1 MISNVLFVEDE
12 ASIRE
17 AFSLRLSAKGYV
29 VQTAR
34 NGEEGISILQK
45 TPPDILILDMV
56 MSGMSGL
63 DFLKEVRATNL
74 DIPVILLTARGTVK
88 DAVEAM
94 RLGAFDFVTKSI
106 DMDELFLSLA
116 NASRFLTL
124 SREARYWTGRESERY
139 ALERMVAKSTS
150 SLRLKRQIRDLS
162 NNDQVTVLLQGE
174 TGSGKEYVAKILHY
188 NGPSGDRPFIEV
200 DCPAIPAE
208 LFESELFGYERG
220 SFTGAVGLKVGL
232 IELAD
237 GGTVLLDE
245 IGDLPLPLQAKLLR
259 VIEERTIR
267 RIGGRAQLPVNV
279 RFMAATH
286 RDLRLAVKNGSFRED
301 LFYRLNV
308 VSLSIP
314 PLRERSED
322 IIPIAEKFLYKSA
335 QIFRKNVRQISP
347 EAQDLL
353 LEYPFPG
360 NIRELSNLI
369 ERAVLFCPGNQL
381 EVGHFPSDLRSAPSA
396 VSEPSQPASI
406 INAMDEKVLSIPF
419 RIGQDSLE
427 DHERRLLSDVLGRAK
442 GKKTQ
447 AAEWLG
453 ISRWAL
459 DRRLKGGILDEI
471 KEKNEK
477 P

>member
-17 AFSLRLSAKGYV
+17 SFSLRLSEKGYV

-34 NGEEGISILQK
+34 NGEEGISVLRK
-45 TPPDILILDMV
+45 TPPDILIVDMV
-56 MSGMSGL
+56 MSGISGL
-63 DFLKEVRATNL
+63 DVLKEVRASNL

-139 ALERMVAKSTS
+139 SLERMVAESAS
-150 SLRLKRQIRDLS
+150 SLRLKRQIRDLAE
-162 NNDQVTVLLQGE
+162 NDQVTVLLQGE

-188 NGPSGDRPFIEV
+188 NGPGGERPFIEV

-208 LFESELFGYERG
+208 LFESELFGYEKG
-220 SFTGAVGLKVGL
+220 SFTGAVGRKVGL
-232 IELAD
+232 IELAE

-267 RIGGRAQLPVNV
+267 RVGGGAQLPVNV

-286 RDLRLAVKNGSFRED
+286 RDLRLSVKNGSFRED

-308 VSLSIP
+308 VNLTIP
-314 PLRERSED
+314 PLRERRED

-335 QIFRKNVRQISP
+335 QIFRKNVHQISP
-347 EAQDLL
+347 DAKNLL
-353 LEYPFPG
+353 ISYGFPG

-381 EVGHFPSDLRSAPSA
+381 EIGHFPSDLRSGPSA
-396 VSEPSQPASI
+396 EVKPSTPEVI
-406 INAMDEKVLSIPF
+406 TEKVLLIPF
-419 RIGQDSLE
+419 QIGQDTLE
-427 DHERRLLSDVLGRAK
+427 DHERRLIADVLDRSK
-442 GKKTQ
+442 GKKTK

-459 DRRLKGGILDEI
+459 DRRLRGENPKNKGV
-471 KEKNEK
+471 EK
-477 P
+477 PGQE